1 MNAYA
6 DESTPVTDAR
16 TIRAV
21 LFDLDDTLFDHQ
33 GCARE
38 ALAAVRASHEG
49 FGAMSAEALERAHAR
64 FLEELHGEVMLGRVP
79 LEVARIERFRR
90 LLGSVGAAAGDDL
103 ASRLAS
109 TYREAYR
116 TARRAVSGAA
126 ALLEAV
132 KQRARIGIVSNNLL
146 DEQRE
151 KLRTCGLDGFVD
163 ALVVSEEAQVSK
175 PHPAIFELALDR
187 LHAQPSEAVMIGD
200 SWPADIAGA
209 RAAGIHA
216 IWFNPAGAPA
226 PEPDTT
232 VPELRAFEPVEP
244 VVRMIFDT
252 HRH

>member
-1 MNAYA
+1 
-6 DESTPVTDAR
+6 VTGAH

-49 FGAMSAEALERAHAR
+49 FRAMPAEALERAHAG
-64 FLEELHGEVMLGRVP
+64 FLEELHGQVMLGRMP

-90 LLGSVGAAAGDDL
+90 LLGAAGVAAGDDL
-103 ASRLAS
+103 AAALAS
-109 TYREAYR
+109 TYRDAYR
-116 TARRAVSGAA
+116 TARRAVAGAA
-126 ALLEAV
+126 ALLAAV
-132 KQRARIGIVSNNLL
+132 KNRARVGIVSNNLL
-146 DEQRE
+146 DEQRD
-151 KLRTCGLDGFVD
+151 KLRTCGLDAFVD

-187 LHAQPSEAVMIGD
+187 LRVRPAEAVMIGD

-216 IWFNPAGAPA
+216 IWFNPAGVPA
-226 PEPDTT
+226 PESETA

>member
-1 MNAYA
+1 MNAYT
-6 DESTPVTDAR
+6 DGSTRVTDGY

-38 ALAAVRASHEG
+38 ALAAVRTRHEG
-49 FGAMSAEALERAHAR
+49 FRAMPAEALERAHAR

-79 LEVARIERFRR
+79 LEVARVERFRR
-90 LLGSVGAAAGDDL
+90 LLGAAGVVAGDDL
-103 ASRLAS
+103 AARLAS
-109 TYREAYR
+109 TYRDAYR
-116 TARRAVSGAA
+116 TARRAVAGAA
-126 ALLEAV
+126 ALLAAV
-132 KQRARIGIVSNNLL
+132 KHRARVGIVSNNLL
-146 DEQRE
+146 DEQRD
-151 KLRTCGLDGFVD
+151 KLRTCGLDTFVD

-187 LHAQPSEAVMIGD
+187 LHVQPAEAVMIGD

-209 RAAGIHA
+209 RAAGLHA

-226 PEPDTT
+226 PASDPA

-244 VVRMIFDT
+244 AIRMIFDT